1 MSETAAAAT
10 RKIAGAGTGTRSV
23 SDVESAATAKPAVTT
38 RMMVPKSVI
47 SVMATD
53 ADQTSRHSDQDATR
67 LRRRMRRSGLSVAAD
82 VLSVGFTNTNAHP
95 KGARRGLS
103 T

>member
-23 SDVESAATAKPAVTT
+23 SDVDSAASAKPAVTM

-47 SVMATD
+47 SVMAN
-53 ADQTSRHSDQDATR
+53 
-67 LRRRMRRSGLSVAAD
+67 RRRPDFPALRPQRYTARTADAVAPTLGR
-82 VLSVGFTNTNAHP
+82 VLPTAM
-95 KGARRGLS
+95 
-103 T
+103 